1 MAPCETRHSC
11 SEAQAPNEEDERKE
25 SERGRE
31 GRRKAAFIIA
41 SKTKLRWH
49 ARRSDREAARL
60 GSHTYLHTSHS
71 IDRAPNWLPGCLA
84 RCTAGFQPGSTTTR
98 ARRRTHIY
106 IKPLSA
112 YGRTI
117 GRSAGR
123 SESGEERARK
133 EEGREEGERQGR
145 GRERRTGG
153 VISFAPNV
161 HAAAAVAG
169 GRAGER
175 HGRSYK

>member
-1 MAPCETRHSC
+1 M
-11 SEAQAPNEEDERKE
+11 NEERW
-25 SERGRE
+25 
-31 GRRKAAFIIA
+31 RR
-41 SKTKLRWH
+41 
-49 ARRSDREAARL
+49 ARRGILVARPKRRMRRTKGKKASEVEKEKGRQPSSSHRKPNCDGTHGAQTERERQP

-123 SESGEERARK
+123 SES
-133 EEGREEGERQGR
+133 EEGESEER
-145 GRERRTGG
+145 GRKE
-153 VISFAPNV
+153 
-161 HAAAAVAG
+161 AG
-169 GRAGER
+169 GEKDGRAA
-175 HGRSYK
+175 